1 MGYIMNVIKFE
12 IHRGS
17 YEENFKF
24 YNELCKTLPEDHP
37 KRQRMLKVIN
47 KISER
52 MNEAVNSKE

>member
-1 MGYIMNVIKFE
+1 MYD

-37 KRQRMLKVIN
+37 KRKKMLEVIN
-47 KISER
+47 RIAVK
-52 MNEAVNSKE
+52 MNKSLKK